1 MPVERAAEVRTRSG
15 GELLVE
21 SLSAHGIR
29 TVFGI
34 PGTHN
39 LEIFAAMPEH
49 GIRNVSM
56 RHEQGSG
63 YAADGWARSTGDVAV
78 VIATTG
84 PGALN
89 AATALAQSFSDS
101 VPVLLVAPGMPTAL
115 QGLGTG
121 MLHELRDQRL
131 VFAGIVDH
139 SHRVANASEIPA
151 AVSRAFGRLS
161 SGRRR
166 AEYLEVPMDLLAARA
181 EAPRPQPEPRPHR
194 TAMPEALLG
203 DAADRIGGA
212 QRVVIIAGGGAAEAS
227 SEVTE
232 LAEMLQAPVVTT
244 ANGKGTVPE
253 DHPLA
258 AGAGL
263 QLPVF
268 DDLIASA
275 DAVIAVGTELASS
288 DWWGRTVRMPPTLL
302 RVDVDPVG
310 VYANYR
316 PSHPLVGTAAQML
329 RALIPRIDASR
340 MHRSPW
346 AHEHLRKIGA
356 AQRRS
361 AGPWL
366 ESLRALDG
374 VLPPNAIVAA
384 DNAMVSYYGALT
396 TLRLRHPRSFLF
408 PTGFGTLGYAL
419 PAGIGAKLANPDSP
433 VVVIQGDG
441 GLMFTIA
448 ELASAAEARIALPVI
463 VFDNG
468 GYGEILNEMV
478 DRADA
483 VHSVALGAPDF
494 VSIARAMGCEAEQ
507 LDADSE
513 LGEVVARA
521 LTADRPTLIHV
532 LEQSAAATR
541 MPVGG

>member
-1 MPVERAAEVRTRSG
+1 
-15 GELLVE
+15 
-21 SLSAHGIR
+21 
-29 TVFGI
+29 
-34 PGTHN
+34 
-39 LEIFAAMPEH
+39 
-49 GIRNVSM
+49 
-56 RHEQGSG
+56 
-63 YAADGWARSTGDVAV
+63 
-78 VIATTG
+78 
-84 PGALN
+84 
-89 AATALAQSFSDS
+89 
-101 VPVLLVAPGMPTAL
+101 
-115 QGLGTG
+115 
-121 MLHELRDQRL
+121 
-131 VFAGIVDH
+131 
-139 SHRVANASEIPA
+139 
-151 AVSRAFGRLS
+151 
-161 SGRRR
+161 
-166 AEYLEVPMDLLAARA
+166 
-181 EAPRPQPEPRPHR
+181 
-194 TAMPEALLG
+194 
-203 DAADRIGGA
+203 
-212 QRVVIIAGGGAAEAS
+212 
-227 SEVTE
+227 
-232 LAEMLQAPVVTT
+232 
-244 ANGKGTVPE
+244 
-253 DHPLA
+253 
-258 AGAGL
+258 
-263 QLPVF
+263 
-268 DDLIASA
+268 
-275 DAVIAVGTELASS
+275 
-288 DWWGRTVRMPPTLL
+288 
-302 RVDVDPVG
+302 
-310 VYANYR
+310 
-316 PSHPLVGTAAQML
+316 
-329 RALIPRIDASR
+329 
-340 MHRSPW
+340 
-346 AHEHLRKIGA
+346 
-356 AQRRS
+356 
-361 AGPWL
+361 
-366 ESLRALDG
+366 LRALDG